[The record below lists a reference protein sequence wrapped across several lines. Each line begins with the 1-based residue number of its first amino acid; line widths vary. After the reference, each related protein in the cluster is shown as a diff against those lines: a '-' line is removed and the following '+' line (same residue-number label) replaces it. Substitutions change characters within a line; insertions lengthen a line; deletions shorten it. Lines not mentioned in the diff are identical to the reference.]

1 MLIIILVVV
10 VSVVLVRRRH
20 RQLTPHLT
28 PTLILRQN
36 KLHIFF
42 INLVTYDL
50 FIYMLVL
57 VNFIWMQLHK
67 VE

>member
-36 KLHIFF
+36 KLHIF
-42 INLVTYDL
+42 LLTWSLDDL
-50 FIYMLVL
+50 FICLYV

>member
-36 KLHIFF
+36 KLHIFLLTWL
-42 INLVTYDL
+42 IIL
-50 FIYMLVL
+50 FICIYV